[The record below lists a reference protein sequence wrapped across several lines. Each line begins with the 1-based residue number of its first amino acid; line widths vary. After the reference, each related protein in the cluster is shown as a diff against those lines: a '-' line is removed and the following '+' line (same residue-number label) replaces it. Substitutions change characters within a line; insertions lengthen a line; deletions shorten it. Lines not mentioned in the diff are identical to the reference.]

1 MTVAS
6 PPTTTSRPL
15 AEFTRMIRSRNAGSF
30 VVSIDV
36 IFRNQDSYRCA
47 LENNVFDP
55 VRIAGLY
62 HLEPSAVH
70 VIPHEITWG
79 IKITMPRQKPSGA
92 LTDSDIDSA
101 QSYVP
106 LLALTILDQG
116 VRGGDR

>member
-6 PPTTTSRPL
+6 SSRPL
-15 AEFTRMIRSRNAGSF
+15 SDFTRMIRSRNAGSF

-36 IFRNQDSYRCA
+36 IFRNEDSYRRA
-47 LENNVFDP
+47 LEKNVFDP
-55 VRIAGLY
+55 VRIGGLY
-62 HLEPSAVH
+62 HLDPSVVH

-106 LLALTILDQG
+106 LLTLTVPD
-116 VRGGDR
+116 